1 MIIKIILI
9 FTLLVSFNL
18 FAKTGSVTGLEI
30 PRYVSL
36 KSDEVNLRI
45 GPSVNYP
52 IKIKYIY
59 KNLPIEIIEEFDV
72 WRKVKDHENNF
83 GWIHKSLIK
92 GERYVLTYSNNS
104 NVYNRPNGK
113 KIAVIHKNNIL
124 DLKKCLSDW
133 CYISHSK
140 VKGWIS
146 KTNIWGVYKLEI
158 YNINLIQTLI
168 NQYWRILD
176 SNLFKK

>member
-83 GWIHKSLIK
+83 GWIHKTTLESK
-92 GERYVLTYSNNS
+92 PYRMWCNTY
-104 NVYNRPNGK
+104 
-113 KIAVIHKNNIL
+113 
-124 DLKKCLSDW
+124 D
-133 CYISHSK
+133 
-140 VKGWIS
+140 
-146 KTNIWGVYKLEI
+146 
-158 YNINLIQTLI
+158 
-168 NQYWRILD
+168 
-176 SNLFKK
+176 